1 MNNQNGVSAVSF
13 VENALEHHGIKG
25 QSWGKRHGP
34 PYPLEGDDKRRSREF
49 AKENRERKKKEKEK
63 IKIQKRIV
71 KEKIKKEKADKKEQ
85 KQQEDEEK
93 KQQQTAK
100 KLAKEKAKYS
110 KDPKTLYEHRDMYS
124 PDEIAECLKTFELNA
139 RVKSYI
145 DKDYDRAKSNM
156 ERFASWS
163 GSAVRAATNL
173 ANAYNLYASIDR
185 YLGGDKRVFTTYRS
199 EVNLYGEKPES
210 KDRVQ

>member
-13 VENALEHHGIKG
+13 VENCLEHHGIKG

-63 IKIQKRIV
+63 IKIQKRIA
-71 KEKIKKEKADKKEQ
+71 KDKIKKEKAAKKEQ
-85 KQQEDEEK
+85 NKQDDEEK
-93 KQQQTAK
+93 KQKQAAEK
-100 KLAKEKAKYS
+100 FAKEKAKYA

-124 PDEIAECLKTFELNA
+124 PEEIAECLKTFELNA

-145 DKDYDRAKSNM
+145 DRDYDRAKSNM
-156 ERFASWS
+156 ERFSSWS
-163 GSAVRAATNL
+163 GSVVKTANNL
-173 ANAYNLYASIDR
+173 ANAYNLYVSIDR
-185 YLGGDKRVFTTYRS
+185 HLGGDKKPFTIYRS
-199 EVNLYGEKPES
+199 GKEVDDN
-210 KDRVQ
+210 R

>member
-1 MNNQNGVSAVSF
+1 MKKMNNQNGGSVVSF
-13 VENALEHHGIKG
+13 VEDVLEHHGIKG

-49 AKENRERKKKEKEK
+49 AKKNREKKKEEQEK
-63 IKIQKRIV
+63 IKIQKRIA
-71 KEKIKKEKADKKEQ
+71 KEKIKQERSTKKAQ

-93 KQQQTAK
+93 KQKKAAE
-100 KLAKEKAKYS
+100 KLAKDKAKYS

-139 RVKSYI
+139 KVKSYI

-156 ERFASWS
+156 ERFSSWS
-163 GSAVRAATNL
+163 GSVVKTATNL
-173 ANAYNLYASIDR
+173 TNAYNLYVSIDR
-185 YLGGDKRVFTTYRS
+185 YLGGNKKPFTLYKS
-199 EVNLYGEKPES
+199 EKDVS
-210 KDRVQ
+210 KQKKDDDE